1 MTAVVGW
8 TTIERERDMSQPFD
22 ITDRRDVA
30 CLVNV
35 FYDRVRDDDILGP
48 IFDDIAHV
56 DWATHLPRMYDFW
69 ESVLFARA
77 TFKGAPLVV
86 HRALARHTPLTSTVF
101 SRWIT
106 LFQSTVND
114 LFSGP
119 MAEHAKNSA
128 ARIAATMEHNID
140 SRTSSSDASFL
151 RDHKELVT
159 VGDHNRSK
167 ESNDLSKE
175 GSDERDDG
183 AVGDREPCVADR
195 LLEAVR
201 PVDVGRP
208 RAHSERVH

>member
-1 MTAVVGW
+1 MTGVLGW
-8 TTIERERDMSQPFD
+8 PTIAMELDVNPSRFD

-86 HRALARHTPLTSTVF
+86 HRALARRTPLTAAAF
-101 SRWIT
+101 DRWIA
-106 LFQSTVND
+106 LFQSTVDD

-128 ARIAATMEHNID
+128 ARIAASMEHNLD
-140 SRTSSSDASFL
+140 RTTSSVNPSSL
-151 RDHKELVT
+151 RDHKELAA
-159 VGDHNRSK
+159 VGSHNRS
-167 ESNDLSKE
+167 EAI
-175 GSDERDDG
+175 ERT
-183 AVGDREPCVADR
+183 
-195 LLEAVR
+195 
-201 PVDVGRP
+201 
-208 RAHSERVH
+208 